1 MGVLIL
7 DFITQ
12 ILKPVKRSV
21 GGVKVPHRKNTMD
34 NETVIMPAPKQVF
47 IPVHQHIGAPCVPTV
62 KKGESVKVGQLI
74 ADSDNPFSAPV
85 HASVSGTVSA
95 VTESVMATGQRVTF
109 IVIDSDGEMTPADGI
124 APPEINSREDFI
136 AAVRASGLVGLGG
149 AGFPAAIKLSPAA
162 DKNIDTLIINCAECE
177 PYITSDYRECIES
190 TEDIMYGI
198 YRVKKLL
205 GVDRV
210 IICVED
216 NKPEAIR
223 ILSEI
228 AAKDDRAGDAVKIMK
243 LRSKYPQG
251 AEKVM
256 IYSATGR
263 VVPSGKLPADVGCV
277 VMNITS
283 VSFLSRY
290 LKTGMPLVS
299 KRITVDG
306 SAVNNPM
313 NVIVPIGTRICD
325 VIEFTGGLK
334 EEAKKILYGGPMMG
348 MAVYDPEMPVMKQ
361 NNAILVFDEKDA
373 VPPEPT
379 ACIRCGKCVAH
390 CPMKLMPVAVEQAL
404 KVNDIDRLKKLSVLS
419 CMECGCCSYGC
430 PAARPLVQ
438 SMKLAKQ
445 KVR

>member
-95 VTESVMATGQRVTF
+95 VTESAMATGQRVTF
-109 IVIDSDGEMTPADGI
+109 IVIDSDGEMTPVDGI

-190 TEDIMYGI
+190 PEDIMYGI
-198 YRVKKLL
+198 YRIKKLL

-283 VSFLSRY
+283 VSFLARY

-430 PAARPLVQ
+430 PAAKPLVQ

>member
-1 MGVLIL
+1 M

-12 ILKPVKRSV
+12 ILKPVKCSV

-34 NETVIMPAPKQVF
+34 NETVIMPVPKQVF

-62 KKGESVKVGQLI
+62 KKGDSVKVGQLI
-74 ADSDNPFSAPV
+74 ADSENPFSAPV

-95 VTESVMATGQRVTF
+95 VTESAMATGQRVTF

-190 TEDIMYGI
+190 PEDIMYGI

-263 VVPSGKLPADVGCV
+263 IVPSGKLPADVGCV

-283 VSFLSRY
+283 VSFLARY

>member
-12 ILKPVKRSV
+12 ILKPVKCSV

-62 KKGESVKVGQLI
+62 KKGDSVKVGQLI
-74 ADSDNPFSAPV
+74 ADSENPFSAPV

-95 VTESVMATGQRVTF
+95 VTESAMATGQRVTF

-190 TEDIMYGI
+190 PEDIMYGI

-283 VSFLSRY
+283 VSFLARY

-430 PAARPLVQ
+430 PAAKPLVQ

>member
-1 MGVLIL
+1 M

-95 VTESVMATGQRVTF
+95 VTESAMATGQRVTF
-109 IVIDSDGEMTPADGI
+109 IVIDSDGEMTPVDGI

-190 TEDIMYGI
+190 PEDIMYGI
-198 YRVKKLL
+198 YRIKKLL

-283 VSFLSRY
+283 VSFLARY

>member
-1 MGVLIL
+1 M

-95 VTESVMATGQRVTF
+95 VTESAMATGQRVTF
-109 IVIDSDGEMTPADGI
+109 IVIDSDGEMTPVDGI

-190 TEDIMYGI
+190 PEDIMYGI

-263 VVPSGKLPADVGCV
+263 IVPSGKLPADVGCV

-283 VSFLSRY
+283 VSFLARY

>member
-1 MGVLIL
+1 MLIL

-12 ILKPVKRSV
+12 ILKPVKHSV
-21 GGVKVPHRKNTMD
+21 GGVKVPHRKNTMES
-34 NETVIMPAPKQVF
+34 ETVIMPAPKQVF

-62 KKGESVKVGQLI
+62 KKGDSVKVGQLI
-74 ADSDNPFSAPV
+74 ADSENPFSAPV
-85 HASVSGTVSA
+85 HASISGTVSA
-95 VTESVMATGQRVTF
+95 VTESAMATGQRVTF
-109 IVIDSDGEMTPADGI
+109 IVIDSDGEMTVSDNI
-124 APPEINSREDFI
+124 QPPEINSREDFI
-136 AAVRASGLVGLGG
+136 SAVRASGLVGLGG

-177 PYITSDYRECIES
+177 PYITSDYRECIENP
-190 TEDIMYGI
+190 EDIMYGI
-198 YRVKKLL
+198 YGVKELL
-205 GVDRV
+205 DVDRV

-223 ILSEI
+223 VLSEI

-325 VIEFTGGLK
+325 VLEFTGGLK

-361 NNAILVFDEKDA
+361 NNAILIFNEKDA
-373 VPPEPT
+373 APPEST

-404 KVNDIDRLKKLSVLS
+404 KVNDINRLKKLSVLS

>member
-1 MGVLIL
+1 M

-62 KKGESVKVGQLI
+62 KKGDSVKVGQLI
-74 ADSDNPFSAPV
+74 ADSENPFSAPV

-95 VTESVMATGQRVTF
+95 VTESAMATGQRVTF

-190 TEDIMYGI
+190 PEDIMYGI

-205 GVDRV
+205 GVDSV

-283 VSFLSRY
+283 VSFLARY

-299 KRITVDG
+299 KRVTVDG

>member
-1 MGVLIL
+1 M

-62 KKGESVKVGQLI
+62 KKGDSVKVGQLI
-74 ADSDNPFSAPV
+74 ADSENPFSAPV

-95 VTESVMATGQRVTF
+95 VTESAMATGQRVTF
-109 IVIDSDGEMTPADGI
+109 IVIDSDGEMTLADGI

-190 TEDIMYGI
+190 PEDIMYGI
-198 YRVKKLL
+198 YRVKNLL

-283 VSFLSRY
+283 VSFLARY

>member
-1 MGVLIL
+1 M

-95 VTESVMATGQRVTF
+95 VTESAMATGQRVTF
-109 IVIDSDGEMTPADGI
+109 IVIDSDGEMTPVDGI

-190 TEDIMYGI
+190 PEDIMYGI

-283 VSFLSRY
+283 VSFLARY

-430 PAARPLVQ
+430 PAAKPLVQ

>member
-1 MGVLIL
+1 M

-12 ILKPVKRSV
+12 ILKPVKCSV

-62 KKGESVKVGQLI
+62 KKGDSVKVGQLI
-74 ADSDNPFSAPV
+74 ADSENPFSAPV

-95 VTESVMATGQRVTF
+95 VTESAMATGQRVTF

-190 TEDIMYGI
+190 PEDIMYGI

-263 VVPSGKLPADVGCV
+263 IVPSGKLPADVGCV

-283 VSFLSRY
+283 VSFLARY

>member
-1 MGVLIL
+1 M

-95 VTESVMATGQRVTF
+95 VTESAMATGQRVTF
-109 IVIDSDGEMTPADGI
+109 IVIDSDGEMTPVDGI

-190 TEDIMYGI
+190 PEDIMYGI

-283 VSFLSRY
+283 VSFLARY

>member
-1 MGVLIL
+1 M

-12 ILKPVKRSV
+12 ILKPVKCSV

-62 KKGESVKVGQLI
+62 KKGDSVKVGQLI
-74 ADSDNPFSAPV
+74 ADSENPFSAPV

-95 VTESVMATGQRVTF
+95 VTESAMATGQRVTF

-190 TEDIMYGI
+190 PEDIMYGI

-283 VSFLSRY
+283 VSFLARY

-430 PAARPLVQ
+430 PAAKPLVQ

>member
-1 MGVLIL
+1 M

-95 VTESVMATGQRVTF
+95 VTESAMATGQRVTF
-109 IVIDSDGEMTPADGI
+109 IVIDSDGEMTPVDGI

-190 TEDIMYGI
+190 PEDIMYGI
-198 YRVKKLL
+198 YRIKKLL

-283 VSFLSRY
+283 VSFLARY

-430 PAARPLVQ
+430 PAAKPLVQ